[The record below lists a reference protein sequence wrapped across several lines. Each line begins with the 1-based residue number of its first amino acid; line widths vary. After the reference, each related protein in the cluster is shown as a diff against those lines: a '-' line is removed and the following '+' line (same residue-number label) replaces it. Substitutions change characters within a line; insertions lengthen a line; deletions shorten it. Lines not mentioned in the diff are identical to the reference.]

1 MHCKICGG
9 EGHNKTTCKST
20 DLNGG
25 SNGEGELIAD
35 GGSNADGV
43 SSSRGG
49 SSARSGTKNRS
60 GSSARS
66 GTKTRGGSSSRPT
79 GMGVSFNQDGQPM
92 LGNSFGVTTPARPH
106 GINPSDLVQQVD
118 VIPNFESQPQT
129 ESPP

>member
-1 MHCKICGG
+1 MVSYGLMLKRSPYKRKKHASEANDSNRTRISRVGRIMHCKICGG

-20 DLNGG
+20 DLNG
-25 SNGEGELIAD
+25 
-35 GGSNADGV
+35 
-43 SSSRGG
+43 
-49 SSARSGTKNRS
+49 

-79 GMGVSFNQDGQPM
+79 GMGVSFNQDGQLM
-92 LGNSFGVTTPARPH
+92 LRNSFGVPTPAWLH